1 MNFTFNIGELLGLG
15 AAVLYVGA
23 SLESLRRLTASSI
36 SQGKRLGDLESALGD
51 MKAVE
56 KERERV
62 RTRTAAQGI
71 VVGTV
76 E

>member
-1 MNFTFNIGELLGLG
+1 MNFTFNLGELLGLG

-36 SQGKRLGDLESALGD
+36 SQGKRLGILEDWMASS
-51 MKAVE
+51 KAVDI
-56 KERERV
+56 ERERV
-62 RTRTAAQGI
+62 RARTAAQGI
-71 VVGTV
+71 VTGST

>member
-15 AAVLYVGA
+15 AALLYVGG

-36 SQGKRLGDLESALGD
+36 SQGKRLGVLEDWMASS
-51 MKAVE
+51 KAVDT
-56 KERERV
+56 ERERV

-71 VVGTV
+71 VAGTV